1 MLDIDGRVRLGEY
14 GLPQRPSMQ
23 QGLIGKQ
30 CIAGM
35 YYYTYLCLR
44 GCPHIDHYTNYSIHK
59 GVS

>member
-30 CIAGM
+30 CIAGIVSIV
-35 YYYTYLCLR
+35 LR
-44 GCPHIDHYTNYSIHK
+44 GYPQTNQAVLI
-59 GVS
+59 V